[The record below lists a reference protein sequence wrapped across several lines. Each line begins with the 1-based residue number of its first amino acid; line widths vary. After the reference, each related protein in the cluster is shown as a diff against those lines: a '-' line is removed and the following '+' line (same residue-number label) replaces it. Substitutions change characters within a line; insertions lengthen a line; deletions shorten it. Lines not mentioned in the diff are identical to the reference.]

1 MKKNMGGVDRIVR
14 AIIAAIAVA
23 LYFTGVISGTLGI
36 IFMVL
41 AGVFLLT
48 SFISFCPIYAPFG
61 ISTCSVKDKVS
72 K

>member
-1 MKKNMGGVDRIVR
+1 MGGADRIVR

-36 IFMVL
+36 VFMVL

-61 ISTCSVKDKVS
+61 ISTCSVKDKAS